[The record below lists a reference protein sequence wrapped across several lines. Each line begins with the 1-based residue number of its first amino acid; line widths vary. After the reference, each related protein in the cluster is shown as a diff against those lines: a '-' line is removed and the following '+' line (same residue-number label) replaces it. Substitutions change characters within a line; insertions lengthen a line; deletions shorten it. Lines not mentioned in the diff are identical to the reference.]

1 MALNDTYK
9 QKGER
14 AQLVELLRQKGIKDE
29 NVLAA
34 IGKVPRHLFIPD
46 NAFYHRAYEDNAFPI
61 FAGQTISQPYTV
73 AFQSELLQVKPKDK
87 ILEIGTG
94 SGYQAAVLATMGAKV
109 FSIERQRKLYEHT
122 SPLLTKLNYRN
133 IRTFYG
139 DGFEGKPG
147 YAPYDKILITAAAPQ
162 LPKKLMQQ
170 LKVGGYLV
178 IPFGEGDT
186 QIMMRFTKISE
197 KEFEQ
202 EEFDEFR
209 FVPMLKGKAW

>member
-1 MALNDTYK
+1 MALSDTFK

-14 AQLVELLRQKGIKDE
+14 AQLVALLEEKGIKDKK
-29 NVLAA
+29 VLAA
-34 IGKVPRHLFIPD
+34 IAKIPRHIFIPD
-46 NAFYHRAYEDNAFPI
+46 NAFHHRAYEDNAFPI
-61 FAGQTISQPYTV
+61 MAGQTISQPYTV
-73 AFQSELLQVKPKDK
+73 AFQSQLLEVKEGDR

-94 SGYQAAVLATMGAKV
+94 SGYQSVVLSLLGANV
-109 FSIERQRKLYEHT
+109 FSIERQKKLFDQTNE
-122 SPLLTKLNYRN
+122 LLAKLPYRN

-139 DGFEGKPG
+139 DGFEGKEA
-147 YAPYDKILITAAAPQ
+147 YAPYDKIIITAAAPK
-162 LPKKLMQQ
+162 LPNKLMQQ

-178 IPFGEGDT
+178 IPYGEGDK
-186 QIMMRFTKISE
+186 QIMMRFKKLSE

>member
-1 MALNDTYK
+1 MELTDTYK

-14 AQLVELLRQKGIKDE
+14 AQLVKLLKTKGIKDP
-29 NVLAA
+29 NVLSA
-34 IGKVPRHLFIPD
+34 INKVPRHLFIPD
-46 NAFYHRAYEDNAFPI
+46 NAFYHRAYEDTAFPI
-61 FAGQTISQPYTV
+61 DAGQTISQPYTV
-73 AFQSELLQVKPKDK
+73 AFQSELLEAKPKDK

-94 SGYQAAVLATMGAKV
+94 SGYQSAILSVMGAKV
-109 FSIERQRKLYEHT
+109 FTIERQKKLYDQT
-122 SPLLTKLNYRN
+122 KKLLEKLLFRN
-133 IRTFYG
+133 IRMFYG
-139 DGFEGKPG
+139 DGFEGKPA
-147 YAPYDKILITAAAPQ
+147 YAPYDKILITAAAPE

-186 QIMMRFTKISE
+186 QTMMRFTKVSE

-202 EEFDEFR
+202 EEFDKFR